1 MKRESGKAPP
11 KERVALMVGV
21 QVGGR
26 LSRGHCTPDMS
37 ATLGSPIPAQEDRG
51 VQRIVTTQLS
61 TQTIASEAT
70 LNLSSKSRA
79 EEGLVEGA
87 LVLWNSRGAGFM
99 PLTFAW
105 RFGLNLS
112 NGTYSQR

>member
-1 MKRESGKAPP
+1 
-11 KERVALMVGV
+11 MVGV
-21 QVGGR
+21 QVGGC
-26 LSRGHCTPDMS
+26 LSRGHCTPDVS

-51 VQRIVTTQLS
+51 VQTIVATQLS

-70 LNLSSKSRA
+70 LNLPSKRRA

-87 LVLWNSRGAGFM
+87 PFLWNSRGAGFM

-105 RFGLNLS
+105 RLGLSLS